1 MFIWNLLRLIRKYL
15 FFIYSACIS
24 AVILSSETLN
34 EEPTAS
40 STQENV
46 LQKPSVAP
54 DIDKSE
60 EFIESRTESEKI
72 NNGNLENHRKTQE
85 NHKKTQ
91 ESEQIPHIEKH
102 VPRSDTQLP
111 HPKTVDNGDNE
122 VIPREQSSGERNS
135 ENIVYVLRE
144 KFII

>member
-1 MFIWNLLRLIRKYL
+1 M
-15 FFIYSACIS
+15 
-24 AVILSSETLN
+24 ILSSETLN

-40 STQENV
+40 NTHENV

-54 DIDKSE
+54 DIEKSE
-60 EFIESRTESEKI
+60 EFIESRTESDKI
-72 NNGNLENHRKTQE
+72 NNVNLE

-111 HPKTVDNGDNE
+111 HPKTVDNEDNE

-135 ENIVYVLRE
+135 ENIVYVFHE
-144 KFII
+144 NIIV